1 MGRTRRDR
9 RAGGWHLR
17 RAVRGLLLCG
27 GIGAARAELPVPAA
41 AWATAGQA
49 TREVVGNAMTIHQ
62 QTDKAILNWQ
72 SFDIG
77 LNNAVHFK
85 QPGPAAV
92 ALNRIGPGDQPSRI
106 LGTLD
111 ANGQVYLVNPNGF
124 VFGPGAQVNV
134 NSLVAS
140 TLNISDAAFNSGLT
154 KLINQSQGSEPV
166 AALTGTGQV
175 YRQDAQGRPLLDAH
189 GQPLKISIET
199 QPGSRIAS
207 NAAGGRILLVAP
219 AIVNQGT
226 VSAPDGQVVLAAA
239 TDKVYLQEADA
250 DSKLRGILVEVKT
263 GGDIQNL
270 GKLVAARGN
279 VTALGYMIHQQG
291 RVSASTSVSLNGTVR
306 LLAREGAAI
315 ERDSN
320 GALHLVPQTT
330 RRASD
335 LGDGLG
341 LQATVSLDAGST
353 TRVDLDAS
361 KGKAVDE
368 QAQTPSRVEIG
379 GGKIVMA
386 AGSALV
392 AHGGQVDLTASAH
405 PAHPLLAT
413 TADNPSRIVL
423 EPGSRIDV
431 SGSRKT
437 VLPMSRNVVS
447 VELRD
452 NELRDSPLQKDGILH
467 GQTVQVDIR
476 KGTPLADI
484 SGAIARI
491 RRSVQERNA
500 NGGTVNLESEGDVL
514 FGQGAVVDVSGG
526 AVRYLDGWLK
536 TTQLVSGDQVYDI
549 AQADPNRHYDALL
562 GRFSLLHPRWNI
574 TQTWDLPGPVGQGR
588 FEQGYTEG
596 QSAGTLNIQARD
608 LSLDGTVKAATV
620 ADRYQ
625 RAISERPA
633 GGTLSIDLAWSGQR
647 QQAVEF
653 RNLGA
658 PLKLSASDPV
668 SGFGADGTP
677 PTLVLGNELFRGGVQ
692 KLQIS
697 SGGRIAIA
705 QDTDLELP
713 AAGSLDLDGGA
724 VSVEG
729 NISAPSG
736 SITLATQHIAGA
748 AETLSGDLQL
758 GAATRLDTSG
768 LWVNDQPG
776 NRQTLDPVALPIAG
790 GSIALHAVG
799 GLDLAEGS
807 RISADGGAWL
817 AKNGKVTAGAGG
829 SIALGV
835 AGNTPTTLA
844 LGASLSAHGLSA
856 GGSLAITANAIRVG
870 ADPDPDPA
878 EAAATQLNLAP
889 DTLAYGGFGQIAL
902 TANGGDLSIAPG
914 TALDLRLETWELD
927 RAYPAQASGT
937 PLAGFSH
944 AVLQPEAFRTPVDL
958 TLTLDHDAQVGAY
971 DPQHSLSLGAGASIA
986 TDPGGKIAL
995 VSDTGIRIDGTLSA
1009 PAGTIQLTINP
1020 IGATLDRGYDPN
1032 QAIRLGPDAR
1042 LLAQGAVVAQPNNAG
1057 LILGQVEA
1065 GGTVA
1070 LTAHR
1075 GYVLMDRDAV
1085 IDVSGTAA
1093 PLDIP
1098 QDNQGGYAR
1107 RLIGSDGGTIALTAA
1122 EGIVADGKLSA
1133 QAGAAPGASGGGL
1146 SLTLDARS
1154 RGFATD
1160 NLPADALPIPTGA
1173 RTLHLAQIATAQL
1186 AAGAALDGAIPASLN
1201 GQAYLGADQVEWGGF
1216 ASLALKT
1223 AVAAPGTPGFQ
1234 AEFPKQG
1241 SLQFEGDV
1249 SLKLAQSL
1257 TLDSPIL
1264 AWNRGQ
1270 PGDTGTVDLSANSA
1284 TLGSSLNRTGAY
1296 GTQGGD
1302 GRLNIKADWIDLTGS
1317 TELQGFQ
1324 QTGLHSRNDIRLI
1337 GLNPN
1342 AEGDLLGQFAAA
1354 GEIDLAARQIY
1365 PSTLSQFTLQID
1377 PAQNPAG
1384 LIRILPGDTQAKAPL
1399 SAGGQLNLSAARI
1412 DSQGVLRAPLGQIK
1426 LDASQSLDLAAGS
1439 LTSVS
1444 AQGLIIPFGRTQG
1457 GLDWI
1462 FPLGADDRIIES
1474 PPTKSIQ
1481 LQGPAV
1487 RVASGAKLD
1496 LSGGGD
1502 LQAFEFIQGPGGS
1515 TDQLDP
1521 NDPGYLDGS
1530 FSYQE
1535 KYAILPQFGSAYA
1548 PYDPIEFQASGLKL
1562 GDSIY
1567 LGAGSGLPAGRYVLL
1582 PAHYALLPGAFLVT
1596 PQTGTTDLPM
1606 GSHYTRL
1613 DGSTVVAG
1621 YRYTADTGF
1630 RDARTSGYTV
1640 EPGRIARTRS
1650 EYEIHRANAFYPQR
1664 AQDQDQTTPR
1674 LPLDAGSLVVAADQ
1688 SLQLAGT
1695 LAASAANGGRG
1706 GRGGRVDIAASRL
1719 SIVPTEANADSVDD
1733 GSVALAAADL
1743 NRLNVESLLLGGSRS
1758 SGDDGTTR
1766 LNLTAQSV
1774 TVAPGTS
1781 LQGQEIILAAQDRV
1795 DIGAGATLQA
1805 QGKAVAGDGVW
1816 QIGAADGTYTGSA
1829 WVRLSTGPQID
1840 LKTDP
1845 LADAAHTGSLAVN
1858 AGAVLSATGS
1868 MGLYGTVDNRLQG
1881 NLKMDGGSLAL
1892 GAERISLGSAPA
1904 ATPGLV
1910 LGDALLNSLKVDELR
1925 LTAAGS
1931 LDVYGDAGVNAQS
1944 LVVQS
1949 AGLRGWGA
1957 AGQTARITADQ
1968 VSFTNPDGA
1977 TATDSGTGLG
1987 DLVVTAQQ
1995 IQTGSGDQTW
2005 NGFHSISLMA
2015 SDAFLVAGTTTWR
2028 VDSDLSIATG
2038 KLAALAGANL
2048 ALDAG
2053 SHRVTLDP
2061 LAGGKSASVAE
2072 GLGARLDI
2080 QAASISVAT
2089 PIVLPAGSLSLAA
2102 SGDIALNSGTLL
2114 DAGGR
2119 AVTLGGKTLYAPGG
2133 SVALSSAA
2141 GNIDLAAGARI
2152 TVAADAGGGDA
2163 GSLEFSAGQGRVNL
2177 DGGLSAQAG
2186 QAGAGGSFSLDALNL
2201 GLAHFSALNTQLQAA
2216 GFSESLALRFRQGDI
2231 AIAQGDT
2238 VRAHSLNLT
2247 ADNGSIALSGS
2258 LDARGEQ
2265 GGTVALNAGQ
2275 TVRLTGTARIKAS
2288 ATASDGDGGTVVL
2301 NALGDGS
2308 RASGVQIEAGA
2319 NIDVAAGGSGQGGTV
2334 RVRAGRVGTDDAAV
2348 AIAPG
2353 TVSGVATLEVEAVRV
2368 YRDIPLTNANIAAWY
2383 AETAA
2388 YMDAATNN
2396 PDLQTRLGGFQLTPG
2411 LDIQAS
2417 GDLNLDLGG
2426 SLAGHAWTATSSAQV
2441 WTTRLDDIAGPV
2453 GGLTQIG
2460 SDGTARTLTAGTSSL
2475 LGSDGSYYFDADP
2488 ASPTFRQLFV
2498 RVFPSG
2504 GNRYDPGQIKGDL
2517 VEANGWDFSFP
2528 DSQGNAWRFG
2538 PDQVPG
2544 HLTLRAAGGLTIGQ
2558 NLSDGFVT
2566 YNAQSLAN
2574 FFQID
2579 GAAPNLLDTLMPQPG
2594 FSWSYR
2600 LAAGADLGSAD
2611 PAATAGAAHDLV
2623 IGAGASVRTGTGDIS
2638 ATASGDIKLTDS
2650 RSTIYTAGRPTD
2662 AQRYGSFGF
2671 DLTRK
2676 AFYAEYPVDGGDLSL
2691 SAQGDIIGAATSQLM
2706 SDWLVRT
2713 GSWNPDDGIDTKD
2726 RPTAWGIA
2734 FDNLV
2739 VAGSSDAET
2748 QNLKFGFRQNL
2759 GALGGGDITVRAGG
2773 TVRDLSAML
2782 PTTAKPTGSVG
2793 GDGQITQNTQR
2804 VRGGGDL
2811 RITAGG
2817 DIAGGVFYVEQG
2829 TAQLTAQGA
2838 VIGGSQ
2844 YTAGPVFALGDAR
2857 FEVRAAQGIAV
2868 GAALNP
2874 FTLTASAYTDKTA
2887 YFSTYSAQSSL
2898 NLQSSAGTV
2907 ALNND
2912 TGIIQQN
2919 YLLYDATTPDGR
2931 PVLSDIDAARMLTLY
2946 PGSLQ
2951 AYALGGGLVVGHS
2964 FDLFPAAQ
2972 GDLELLA
2979 DGDIHFD
2986 QGGQVFINQSDTD
2999 PALLLPVSAPQAS
3012 LNDAAKRLDIFNLAN
3027 TDFLH
3032 ATVPVHQDDPDPVLI
3047 ASEHGDIVSDH
3058 ASLLVT
3064 AEPAEVSAGRDI
3076 VGLGLELQNLRA
3088 SDISEIRAGRDI
3100 RFPILRD
3107 PVTGDLDSSLD
3118 GLPISA
3124 AGPGQ
3129 LQVLAGRD
3137 LDLGTSAGITTLGNL
3152 TNPALP
3158 AGGASITAWAGLGRA
3173 PDYPGFIQTYLQ
3185 GRYAGPLTL
3194 YMRALLGDPNLD
3206 SATALARFQA
3216 LPAVRQRELILAVL
3230 FRELKAAGIA
3240 AARTTDPVRRA
3251 AAYRRGEQAIAT
3263 LLPGQDDQGDMKLFF
3278 SKIQTLDGG
3287 DIQLMAPGGLIDVG
3301 LATAFSGNKTAAD
3314 LGIVAQRSGRIEAL
3328 SQGDFRVNQSRVFTL
3343 GGGDI
3348 TLWSEQG
3355 DIDAGRGAK
3364 AALSAPSPTYSFDA
3378 KGNLVV
3384 VFPAAVSGSGIRAQS
3399 GSTGADIGAGD
3410 TAASPLTGIFGDRA
3424 RTARFGDVTLVAPRG
3439 VVNAGEAGIGGKN
3452 VAIAATAII
3461 GVSNIQVTG
3470 NLTGAPPPP
3479 PSLTA
3484 VLTGANTLAAGANT
3498 AAQSALDDNLAAT
3511 RAQVQ
3516 TPATGPAEPAQQSS
3530 LHAQVVGFG
3539 QCSLGD
3545 IRRGS
3550 DGCR

>member
-1 MGRTRRDR
+1 M
-9 RAGGWHLR
+9 
-17 RAVRGLLLCG
+17 RGLLLCG

-49 TREVVGNAMTIHQ
+49 TREVVGNTMTIHQ

-92 ALNRIGPGDQPSRI
+92 ALNRIGPGDLPSRI

-124 VFGPGAQVNV
+124 VFGPGSQVNV

-154 KLINQSQGSEPV
+154 KVINQSQGSEPV

-189 GQPLKISIET
+189 GQPLKITIET

-239 TDKVYLQEADA
+239 TDKVYLQEAGS

-279 VTALGYMIHQQG
+279 VTALGYLIHQQG

-320 GALHLVPQTT
+320 GTLHLVPQTT

-341 LQATVSLDAGST
+341 LQATVELDAGST

-368 QAQTPSRVEIG
+368 QAQTPSRVEIA

-392 AHGGQVDLTASAH
+392 AHGGQVDFTASAH

-500 NGGTVNLESEGDVL
+500 NGGTVNLDSEGDVL

-549 AQADPNRHYDALL
+549 SQADPNRHYDALL

-596 QSAGTLNIQARD
+596 RSAGTLDIQARD
-608 LSLDGTVKAATV
+608 LSLDGTVKADTV

-625 RAISERPA
+625 REMSERPA

-658 PLKLSASDPV
+658 PLKLSASAPV
-668 SGFGADGTP
+668 PGFGADGTP

-692 KLQIS
+692 KLKLS

-705 QDTDLELP
+705 PGTDLELP

-736 SITLATQHIAGA
+736 SIALATQQIAGA

-758 GAATRLDTSG
+758 GAAARLDTSG

-835 AGNTPTTLA
+835 AGNTPTALT
-844 LGASLSAHGLSA
+844 LGASLSAHGLSE

-870 ADPDPDPA
+870 ADPAPA
-878 EAAATQLNLAP
+878 EAAATLLNLAP
-889 DTLAYGGFGQIAL
+889 DTLAHGGFGHIAL

-927 RAYPAQASGT
+927 RAYPAQATGT

-944 AVLQPEAFRTPVDL
+944 AVLQSEAFRAPVDL
-958 TLTLDHDAQVGAY
+958 TLTLDHDAKVGAY
-971 DPQHSLSLGAGASIA
+971 DPQHSLSLGTGASIA

-1020 IGATLDRGYDPN
+1020 IGATLDRGYDPD

-1057 LILGQVEA
+1057 LALGQVEA

-1070 LTAHR
+1070 LTANR

-1098 QDNQGGYAR
+1098 KDNQGGYAR
-1107 RLIGSDGGTIALTAA
+1107 RWIGSDGGDIALTAA
-1122 EGIVADGKLSA
+1122 EGIVADGEFSA
-1133 QAGAAPGASGGGL
+1133 QAGAAPGASGGSLG
-1146 SLTLDARS
+1146 LTLDARS

-1160 NLPADALPIPTGA
+1160 NLPADALPIPTGE
-1173 RTLHLAQIATAQL
+1173 RTLHLADTATARL
-1186 AAGAALDGAIPASLN
+1186 AAGAALDGGIPASLD
-1201 GQAYLGADQVEWGGF
+1201 GQAYLGTDQVERGGF
-1216 ASLALKT
+1216 ASLALKV
-1223 AVAAPGTPGFQ
+1223 AVAAPGTPGFH

-1241 SLQFEGDV
+1241 RLQFEGDV
-1249 SLKLAQSL
+1249 SLKLAKSL

-1270 PGDTGTVDLSANSA
+1270 PGDTGTVDLSAHSA

-1296 GTQGGD
+1296 GTRSGD
-1302 GRLNIKADWIDLTGS
+1302 GRLNLEADWIDLTGS

-1324 QTGLHSRNDIRLI
+1324 QAGLHSRNDIRLI

-1377 PAQNPAG
+1377 PEQNPDG
-1384 LIRILPGDTQAKAPL
+1384 LIRILPGDAQAKAPL
-1399 SAGGQLNLSAARI
+1399 SAGGQLSLAAARI

-1426 LDASQSLDLAAGS
+1426 LSAGQSLDLAAGS

-1444 AQGLIIPFGRTQG
+1444 AQGLVIPFGRTQG

-1462 FPLGADDRIIES
+1462 FPLGADDRVISS
-1474 PPTKSIQ
+1474 PPAKSIQ
-1481 LQGPAV
+1481 LKGQAV
-1487 RVASGAKLD
+1487 RVARGAKLD

-1521 NDPGYLDGS
+1521 NDPGYTDGS
-1530 FSYQE
+1530 FTYQE
-1535 KYAILPQFGSAYA
+1535 KYAILPQLGSAYA

-1650 EYEIHRANAFYPQR
+1650 EYEVHRANAFYPQR
-1664 AQDQDQTTPR
+1664 AQDRDQTTPR
-1674 LPLDAGSLVVAADQ
+1674 LPLDAGGLSVTADQ

-1695 LAASAANGGRG
+1695 LSANAVGG

-1719 SIVPTEANADSVDD
+1719 SIVPTEASADSVDD
-1733 GSVALAAADL
+1733 GSVALAADDL
-1743 NRLNVESLLLGGSRS
+1743 NRLNVESLLLGGNRS
-1758 SGDDGTTR
+1758 GGDDGATR
-1766 LNLTAQSV
+1766 LKLTAQSV

-1795 DIGAGATLQA
+1795 EIGAGATLQA

-1829 WVRLSTGPQID
+1829 LVRLSTGPQID

-1845 LADAAHTGSLAVN
+1845 LADAAHTGSLAVD

-1868 MGLYGTVDNRLQG
+1868 MGLYGTVDNQLQG
-1881 NLKMDGGSLAL
+1881 SLKMDGGSLAL

-1904 ATPGLV
+1904 ATPGLI

-1925 LTAAGS
+1925 LTTSGS
-1931 LDVYGDAGVNAQS
+1931 LDVYGDATVNAQS
-1944 LVVQS
+1944 LVVES

-1977 TATDSGTGLG
+1977 AATDPGTGLG
-1987 DLVVTAQQ
+1987 DLAVTAQHIQ
-1995 IQTGSGDQTW
+1995 IGSGDQAW
-2005 NGFHSISLMA
+2005 NGFRTVSLAA
-2015 SDAFLVAGTTTWR
+2015 SDAFLAAGDAAWR
-2028 VDSDLSIATG
+2028 VDSDLSMAIG
-2038 KLAALAGANL
+2038 KFAALAGAHL

-2053 SHRVTLDP
+2053 THRVTLNP
-2061 LAGGKSASVAE
+2061 LAGGKPASVAE

-2080 QAASISVAT
+2080 QAGSISVAT
-2089 PIVLPAGSLSLAA
+2089 PIVLPAGSLNLAA
-2102 SGDIALNSGTLL
+2102 SGDIALNSGALL

-2133 SVALSSAA
+2133 SVALSSTA

-2163 GSLEFSAGQGRVNL
+2163 GSLKFSAGQGRVNL
-2177 DGGLSAQAG
+2177 NGGLSAQAG

-2201 GLAHFSALNTQLQAA
+2201 GLAHFSALNIQLQAA
-2216 GFSESLALRFRQGDI
+2216 GFNESLSLRLRQGDI

-2247 ADNGSIALSGS
+2247 ADNGTITLSGS
-2258 LDARGEQ
+2258 LDARGDQ
-2265 GGTVALNAGQ
+2265 GGAVALNAGQ
-2275 TVRLTGTARIKAS
+2275 TVLLTRTARIEAS

-2301 NALGDGS
+2301 DALGDGS

-2334 RVRAGRVGTDDAAV
+2334 RVRAGRVGADDAAV

-2353 TVSGVATLEVEAVRV
+2353 TVGGAATLEVEAVRV

-2383 AETAA
+2383 ADTSA
-2388 YMDAATNN
+2388 YMDAAANN

-2426 SLAGHAWTATSSAQV
+2426 SLAGHTWTATGTANV

-2460 SDGTARTLTAGTSSL
+2460 SDGTARTLAAGASSL
-2475 LGSDGSYYFDADP
+2475 LSSDGSYYFDADP

-2498 RVFPSG
+2498 RVFPSGG

-2544 HLTLRAAGGLTIGQ
+2544 YLTLRAAGGLTIGQ

-2579 GAAPNLLDTLMPQPG
+2579 GTAPNWLDTLMPQTG

-2611 PAATAGAAHDLV
+2611 PAATTGAAYDLV

-2638 ATASGDIKLTDS
+2638 ATASGDIRLTDS

-2691 SAQGDIIGAATSQLM
+2691 SAQGDIIGAATSQFM

-2713 GSWNPDDGIDTKD
+2713 GGWNPDDGIDAKD

-2739 VAGSSDAET
+2739 VAGSADAET
-2748 QNLKFGFRQNL
+2748 QNLKSGFRQNL
-2759 GALGGGDITVRAGG
+2759 GALGGGDITVQAGG

-2782 PTTAKPTGSVG
+2782 PTTAKPTGPVG
-2793 GDGQITQNTQR
+2793 DDGQITQNTQR

-2811 RITAGG
+2811 RVVAGG

-2838 VIGGSQ
+2838 VTGGSQ

-2887 YFSTYSAQSSL
+2887 YFSTYSARSSL

-2912 TGIIQQN
+2912 ASVIQQN
-2919 YLLYDATTPDGR
+2919 YLLYDATTPNGR

-2972 GDLELLA
+2972 GDLEWLA

-2986 QGGQVFINQSDTD
+2986 QGEQVFINQSDTD

-3012 LNDAAKRLDIFNLAN
+3012 LNEASKRLDIFNLAN

-3032 ATVPVHQDDPDPVLI
+3032 AAVPVHQDDPDPVLI

-3064 AEPAEVSAGRDI
+3064 AEPATISAGRDI

-3088 SDISEIRAGRDI
+3088 NDISEIRAGRDI

-3107 PVTGDLDSSLD
+3107 PVTGDLDSGLD

-3158 AGGASITAWAGLGRA
+3158 AGGASIAAWAGLGRA
-3173 PDYPGFIQTYLQ
+3173 PDYQAFIQTYLQ

-3206 SATALARFQA
+3206 TTTALARFQA

-3240 AARTTDPVRRA
+3240 AARTTDPARRA
-3251 AAYRRGEQAIAT
+3251 AAYRRGGQAIAT
-3263 LLPGQDDQGDMKLFF
+3263 LLPGQDYQGDMKLFF

-3328 SQGDFRVNQSRVFTL
+3328 SEGDLQVNQSRVFTL

-3348 TLWSEQG
+3348 TLWSEAG
-3355 DIDAGRGAK
+3355 NIDAGRGAK
-3364 AALSAPSPTYSFDA
+3364 AALSAPAPTYSFDA

-3399 GSTGADIGAGD
+3399 GSTGTDIGADD
-3410 TAASPLTGIFGDRA
+3410 TAASPLTGIFGDSARA
-3424 RTARFGDVTLVAPRG
+3424 ARFGDVTLVAPRG

-3479 PSLTA
+3479 PSLAA

-3498 AAQSALDDNLAAT
+3498 AAQSALDENLAAT

-3516 TPATGPAEPAQQSS
+3516 TPATGPTGPVQQSS